1 NTGVPVQNFVD
12 QLRVVDFRNR
22 DLLQKM
28 GNNLYALEP
37 GNEDQIIPPRHLG
50 VSQGF
55 IERANVVPTTEMIH
69 LMDSMRT
76 FEANSRVLRKIDDTV
91 QRAVNDVGRV
101 S

>member
-1 NTGVPVQNFVD
+1 
-12 QLRVVDFRNR
+12 
-22 DLLQKM
+22 
-28 GNNLYALEP
+28 
-37 GNEDQIIPPRHLG
+37 LG

-55 IERANVVPTTEMIH
+55 IERANVVPTTEMIY